1 VSLTARSSLQDVALA
16 VGAQLTRRGIR
27 AVLTG
32 GACVA
37 IYTGTYVSSDA
48 DFILQGNVRQRAL
61 DEAMRQLGFE
71 RHGDRYDHPETPF
84 FVEFP
89 PGPLSI
95 GEDLAIRPVEM
106 HVAEEGSA
114 VLALS
119 PTDSC
124 RDRLAAF
131 YHWDDRQALRLAVEI
146 ARKHEV
152 DFHIIKVWS
161 VGEGMSDK
169 YDEFLR
175 EAQAGTAGLRRLR
188 RRRSRDRRATD
199 DAG

>member
-1 VSLTARSSLQDVALA
+1 
-16 VGAQLTRRGIR
+16 LTRRGIR

-37 IYTGTYVSSDA
+37 IYTGTYVSNDA
-48 DFILQGNVRQRAL
+48 DFVLQGNVRQRAL
-61 DEAMRQLGFE
+61 DKALRELGFE

-95 GEDLAIRPVEM
+95 GEDLAIRPVEL
-106 HVAEEGSA
+106 HVAEDGSA

-131 YHWDDRQALRLAVEI
+131 YHWDDRQALRVAVEI

-169 YDEFLR
+169 YDEFQR
-175 EAQAGTAGLRRLR
+175 EAQTGPPPRRQRRIR
-188 RRRSRDRRATD
+188 RRPSRDR
-199 DAG
+199 GN